1 MKKIVEPR
9 DSRKFIEEP
18 HVRLQQFV
26 SSTSTVIRLVCV
38 KNCFCTIVSKKAI
51 VQILGST
58 EVFDTLFWHAV
69 QMKGR
74 EGTMN
79 FVEEYSRK
87 LASAD
92 EAVKCVKSGDHVL
105 YGEFVM
111 NSQLLDAAL
120 ARRKEELF
128 DVRVRTT
135 TCPFIPQ
142 VVLSDPEQEHFIYSD
157 VHFSAASRKLHDKAL
172 CYYVPLTYHEM
183 PSWYTCVGIPI
194 DVAMFMVGPMD
205 KNGFFNIGVSNSI
218 TPYIAR
224 KAKIV
229 IAEVNNSIPRCLGG
243 NLETLHI
250 SQIDYLVEGD
260 HRPLI
265 QLPEITPNEIDRKVA
280 EIIVNEIPDGGCLQL
295 GIGAMPN
302 AIGAM
307 IASSDLRDL
316 GVHTEMLVDSYVDMY
331 EAGRITGKRKQL
343 DKEKMVYTFAMG
355 SNKLYDFLDDNPVCA
370 SFPVDYTNNPYV
382 IGQNDNVVAINNAIE
397 IDLYGQV
404 CSESSGTRHITGTG
418 GQLDFIFGAH
428 KSKGGKGFICL
439 SSTIN
444 GPDGNPVSRIV
455 PTLPLGSAVTV
466 PRGITSYVVT
476 EYGMVNLKGKS
487 TYERA
492 EALISIAHPQFRDEL
507 IKKATEMKIWCRS
520 NRIV

>member
-1 MKKIVEPR
+1 
-9 DSRKFIEEP
+9 
-18 HVRLQQFV
+18 
-26 SSTSTVIRLVCV
+26 
-38 KNCFCTIVSKKAI
+38 
-51 VQILGST
+51 
-58 EVFDTLFWHAV
+58 
-69 QMKGR
+69 
-74 EGTMN
+74 MN
-79 FVEEYSRK
+79 FAKEYSRK
-87 LASAD
+87 LVSAD

-128 DVRVRTT
+128 DVKVRTT
-135 TCPFIPQ
+135 TCPFAPQ
-142 VVLSDPEQEHFIYSD
+142 VVLSDPEQEHFIYTD
-157 VHFSAASRKLHDKAL
+157 VHFSAASRRLHDKEL
-172 CYYVPLTYHEM
+172 CYYAPLTYHEM
-183 PSWYTCVGIPI
+183 PSWYTSVGIPV
-194 DVAMFMVGPMD
+194 DVAMLMVGPMD
-205 KNGFFNIGVSNSI
+205 KNGFFNIGVANSI

-229 IAEVNNSIPRCLGG
+229 IAEVNKSVPRCLGG

-260 HRPLI
+260 NRPLI
-265 QLPEITPNEIDRKVA
+265 QLPEIKPTEVDQKVA

-307 IASSDLRDL
+307 IASSDLKDL

-331 EAGRITGKRKQL
+331 QAGRITGKRKQL

-355 SNKLYDFLDDNPVCA
+355 TNKLYDFLDDNPVCA

-382 IGQNDNVVAINNAIE
+382 IAQNDNVMAINNAIE
-397 IDLYGQV
+397 IDLFGQV
-404 CSESSGTRHITGTG
+404 CSESSGVRQITGTG
-418 GQLDFIFGAH
+418 GQLDFIFGAY
-428 KSKGGKGFICL
+428 KSRGGKGFICL
-439 SSTIN
+439 SSTIT
-444 GPDGNPVSRIV
+444 GPDGKLISRIV
-455 PTLPLGSAVTV
+455 PTLPPGAAVTV
-466 PRGITSYVVT
+466 PRSITSYVIT

-492 EALISIAHPQFRDEL
+492 EALISIAHPHFRDEL
-507 IKKATEMKIWCRS
+507 IKKAAEMKIWRRS